1 MAKLCL
7 VLSFILTVGRFV
19 STLPTDNTTNICR
32 ELASK
37 ISSDSAVLYQCMS
50 LGIYYLIVERGLI
63 ELIHYDLANINFTSD
78 IHHWFTSSSQTPA
91 CVLEVGSTK
100 DTSIAV

>member
-1 MAKLCL
+1 MAKFRL
-7 VLSFILTVGRFV
+7 VLSFIIAVSPFA

-37 ISSDSAVLYQCMS
+37 ISRDSAVLYQCM
-50 LGIYYLIVERGLI
+50 YLTVEPELV
-63 ELIHYDLANINFTSD
+63 ELIHHNLANINFTAD
-78 IHHWFTSSSQTPA
+78 IHHWFTSSSQIPA